1 MEGACVAAALVRS
14 ARGAV
19 PLPAMGDVEVCIN
32 YSDTGIVFALL
43 GIGNPAANIIAG
55 FLSEPRT
62 LIVVRGNAC
71 LMALVC
77 RFPGDERYI
86 QHTLRRRLS

>member
-1 MEGACVAAALVRS
+1 
-14 ARGAV
+14 
-19 PLPAMGDVEVCIN
+19 MGGLEVCIN
-32 YSDTGIVFALL
+32 YSATGIVFAIL

-62 LIVVRGNAC
+62 LIVVRGSAC
-71 LMALVC
+71 LVALVC
-77 RFPGDERYI
+77 RFPCDERYI